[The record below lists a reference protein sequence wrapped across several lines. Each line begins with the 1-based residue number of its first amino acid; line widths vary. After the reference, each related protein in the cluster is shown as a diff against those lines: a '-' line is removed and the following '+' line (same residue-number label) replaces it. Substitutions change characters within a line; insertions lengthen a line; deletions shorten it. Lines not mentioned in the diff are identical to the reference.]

1 MARSLARS
9 SSISTDSVSTL
20 SVSTRSVAALG
31 AEFDGFD
38 ASSAV
43 RAARSAS
50 FVASSVPSLAA
61 LCFSAFTRAFASV
74 SAAVRS
80 SMVFFEESAAAS
92 ADAEE
97 TSNARSFS
105 ESSPNRRSL
114 SDASIRA
121 ASSAVDIS
129 AMCACVGPDA
139 VPAVSLAVSL
149 RRSGVAEREAPA
161 LALCELRGVRCGVD
175 AAEVTPDVFP
185 DLFPDRAG
193 DAGLATLARISSF
206 SIVSFNVCKV
216 ASRERRSSH
225 SVLYRSIRL

>member
-1 MARSLARS
+1 
-9 SSISTDSVSTL
+9 
-20 SVSTRSVAALG
+20 
-31 AEFDGFD
+31 
-38 ASSAV
+38 
-43 RAARSAS
+43 
-50 FVASSVPSLAA
+50 
-61 LCFSAFTRAFASV
+61 
-74 SAAVRS
+74 
-80 SMVFFEESAAAS
+80 MVFFEESAAAT

-114 SDASIRA
+114 SDASVRA

-129 AMCACVGPDA
+129 AMCARVGPDA

-185 DLFPDRAG
+185 DLFPERAG
-193 DAGLATLARISSF
+193 DDAGLATLARISSF
-206 SIVSFNVCKV
+206 SIVSFDVCKV

>member
-1 MARSLARS
+1 
-9 SSISTDSVSTL
+9 
-20 SVSTRSVAALG
+20 
-31 AEFDGFD
+31 
-38 ASSAV
+38 
-43 RAARSAS
+43 
-50 FVASSVPSLAA
+50 
-61 LCFSAFTRAFASV
+61 
-74 SAAVRS
+74 
-80 SMVFFEESAAAS
+80 MVFFEESAAAS

-114 SDASIRA
+114 SDASVRA

-129 AMCACVGPDA
+129 AMRACVGPDA

-161 LALCELRGVRCGVD
+161 LALCELRGVRCGVE
-175 AAEVTPDVFP
+175 AAEVFPDVFP
-185 DLFPDRAG
+185 DLFPERAG
-193 DAGLATLARISSF
+193 DDAGLATLARISSF
-206 SIVSFNVCKV
+206 SIDSFDVCKV